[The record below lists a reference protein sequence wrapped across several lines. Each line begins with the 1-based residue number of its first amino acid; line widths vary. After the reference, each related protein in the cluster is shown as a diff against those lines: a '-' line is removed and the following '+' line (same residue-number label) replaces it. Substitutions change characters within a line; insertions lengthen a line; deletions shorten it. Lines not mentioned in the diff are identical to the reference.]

1 MMAILALRSANA
13 LAARFEI
20 EPFAD
25 VPFLELNPIHFETM
39 RLRVEKAV
47 AQVRGLGPQ
56 LTAEVQEVL

>member
-1 MMAILALRSANA
+1 MMAILSANA
-13 LAARFEI
+13 PAARFEI

-56 LTAEVQEVL
+56 LAAEVQEVLL

>member
-1 MMAILALRSANA
+1 MMAILSANA
-13 LAARFEI
+13 PAARFKI

-25 VPFLELNPIHFETM
+25 VAFLALNSIHFETM

-56 LTAEVQEVL
+56 LTAEVQEVLL